1 MGNWGLLRLSIA
13 VGIVMFCMVIEPTQ
27 PLAQEN
33 SGNVAQNPEMSSTT
47 ETPAASEPVA
57 STEAAPAPE
66 LVNTDETAAPEPV
79 EATPVAEPE
88 TSPSVEPTVAPT
100 EPESVET
107 AKPEDTEKKL
117 DYKAGQQLVN
127 RSVREFFDGQT
138 HAAWKYLRPYLLLR
152 TGVIYEQ
159 FDETNVVLRRAG
171 FKLFDAQ
178 LGFRSAMDPFP
189 ISKNWDFELA
199 YKFTASF
206 ASGASVS
213 DAYIEAAIKNYW
225 FTPRLRIGYQKVPFM
240 WAELQSDSELYF
252 YDRPQYARPYG
263 AKYASFE
270 IGLHRNAGAGLKLG
284 FFDEVFCVEGGIYY
298 PSNPK
303 EENWGVGIVAVRAE
317 LDTKKLIHDKVR
329 IEAGAGYYRQEK
341 MAQYFE
347 NSREAVAVDARLHVY
362 GAFIGGEWV
371 LHEMNDGVNNKEYR
385 RLSYKNNYTHAM
397 GYQVFAGYS
406 FPNREYELAVR
417 YQWYDPDDTNLIMPI
432 PQSANQALRWVTAS
446 VSWWP
451 IDLLRI
457 MVNYTHKQELEAA
470 ETTEYS
476 EERLKDLKN
485 DEVILQLQLL
495 L

>member
-13 VGIVMFCMVIEPTQ
+13 VGIVLFCMVIGLKE

-33 SGNVAQNPEMSSTT
+33 SGNVAQD
-47 ETPAASEPVA
+47 PAASEPAESKQAAPAVEPMI
-57 STEAAPAPE
+57 TEAAATEPA
-66 LVNTDETAAPEPV
+66 TF
-79 EATPVAEPE
+79 
-88 TSPSVEPTVAPT
+88 PSVDATVTPT
-100 EPESVET
+100 EPESAAT
-107 AKPEDTEKKL
+107 AQAEDTEKKL

-178 LGFRSAMDPFP
+178 LGFQSAMDPFP
-189 ISKNWDFELA
+189 ISKNWDFELS
-199 YKFTASF
+199 YKFTGSF

-263 AKYASFE
+263 VTYSTFE

-284 FFDEVFCVEGGIYY
+284 FFDEVFCVEGGFYY
-298 PSNPK
+298 PNNPK
-303 EENWGVGIVAVRAE
+303 EQNWGVGIVAVRAE

-341 MAQYFE
+341 MTIRFE

-371 LHEMNDGVNNKEYR
+371 LHEMNDNFSKDEYI
-385 RLSYKNNYTHAM
+385 RLNYKNNYTHAM

-417 YQWYDPDDTNLIMPI
+417 YQWYDPDDTNLIMPT

-446 VSWWP
+446 FSWWP